1 MSLRAE
7 LESRVQSWAA
17 TNFPTIGHGPWIR
30 SCAETRH
37 GHFQTHLPM
46 VAAKRTGGN
55 PLEIAERL
63 AVECLPPVDWEKPTV
78 AGAGF
83 VNYRATPKA
92 VAQAVQIL
100 RTDPALGVKVDPQPE
115 TIVVDFSSPN
125 IAKSMHV
132 GHIRSTLLGDT
143 LSRLLAR
150 LGHRVIRMN
159 HLGDWG
165 TQFGKLLLAYRAA
178 GRPEIKPETA
188 IQQLE
193 DFYKLGHQEA
203 ESDPSKMD
211 QARAELAAL
220 QSGDPER
227 RQDWEHFCQRSAEHF
242 REVYH
247 RLGVTFDFEK
257 GESSYHAELPGI
269 VEELLLLTI
278 AENSQGAVV
287 VNNSTISEEPFLI
300 RKSDGAFLYGT
311 TDLAALRSRIRDL
324 HADRILY
331 VTDGRQQLHFRW
343 LFDTA
348 QRWKQKVALEHVWFG
363 TILGPDRKPLK
374 SRDGTPLKLI
384 ELLAEAKERAKTILL
399 EKRPDLLPDLLE
411 AKAELLGIASLKYA
425 DQMPGRTLDYVF
437 TWEKLLAFDGNTAP
451 YILNAYVRT
460 RAILRKAEI
469 TQTPLHPITLEEKAE
484 EELARQLLLYGDV
497 VALATADRRPH
508 HLCGYLF
515 ETASMYHRFYEA
527 CPVLK
532 ASSPALRNSRLTL
545 AGLTGDILKDGLAIL
560 GIPTL
565 EEM

>member
-17 TNFPTIGHGPWIR
+17 ANFPTIGQGPWIR

-55 PLEIAERL
+55 PREIAERL
-63 AVECLPPVDWEKPTV
+63 AEECLPPVDWEKPTV

-92 VAQAVQIL
+92 VAQAVQSL
-100 RTDPALGVKVDPQPE
+100 RTDPALGVKIDPKPE

-143 LSRLLAR
+143 LSRLLVR

-178 GRPEIKPETA
+178 GRPEIMPETA

-203 ESDPSKMD
+203 ESDPAKMD

-242 REVYH
+242 REVYR
-247 RLGVTFDFEK
+247 RLGVTFDLEK

-269 VEELLLLTI
+269 VEELLLLKI

-287 VNNSTISEEPFLI
+287 IYNSAISEEPFLI
-300 RKSDGAFLYGT
+300 RKSDGAFLYST
-311 TDLAALRSRIRDL
+311 TDLAALRSRLRDL

-348 QRWKQKVALEHVWFG
+348 QRWNQKVALEHVWFG

-384 ELLAEAKERAKTILL
+384 ELLTEAKERAKKILL

-411 AKAELLGIASLKYA
+411 TKAELLGIASLKYA

-484 EELARQLLLYGDV
+484 EELARQLLLYADA

-532 ASSPALRNSRLTL
+532 ASSPALRDSRLTL

>member
-1 MSLRAE
+1 MSLRAQ

-17 TNFPTIGHGPWIR
+17 ANFPTIGQGPWIR

-55 PLEIAERL
+55 PLEIAQRL

-83 VNYRATPKA
+83 VNYRTTPKA

-247 RLGVTFDFEK
+247 RLGVTFDLEK

-269 VEELLLLTI
+269 VEELLLLSI

-287 VNNSTISEEPFLI
+287 VNNSAISEEPFLI

-348 QRWKQKVALEHVWFG
+348 QRWNQKVALEHVWFG

-384 ELLAEAKERAKTILL
+384 ELLAEAKERAKSILL

-469 TQTPLHPITLEEKAE
+469 TQTPLHPITLEEQAE
-484 EELARQLLLYGDV
+484 EELARQLLLYGDA
-497 VALATADRRPH
+497 VALATTDRRPH

>member
-17 TNFPTIGHGPWIR
+17 TNFPTIGQGPWIR

-55 PLEIAERL
+55 PSEIAKRL
-63 AVECLPPVDWEKPTV
+63 AEECLPPADWEKPTV

-92 VAQAVQIL
+92 VAQAVQSL
-100 RTDPALGVKVDPQPE
+100 RTDPALGVKLDPKPE

-143 LSRLLAR
+143 LSRLLLR
-150 LGHRVIRMN
+150 LGHRVIRVN

-178 GRPEIKPETA
+178 GRPEIKPESA

-203 ESDPSKMD
+203 ESDPAKMD

-242 REVYH
+242 HEVYR
-247 RLGVTFDFEK
+247 RLGVTFDLEK
-257 GESSYHAELPGI
+257 GESSYHEELPAI

-287 VNNSTISEEPFLI
+287 IYNSAISEEPFLI

-324 HADRILY
+324 RADRILY

-348 QRWKQKVALEHVWFG
+348 QRWNQKVALEHVWFG

-384 ELLAEAKERAKTILL
+384 ELLAEAKERAKKILL

-411 AKAELLGIASLKYA
+411 TKAELLGIASLKYA

-484 EELARQLLLYGDV
+484 EELARQLLLYGDA
-497 VALATADRRPH
+497 VALAAADRRPH

-532 ASSPALRNSRLTL
+532 ASSPALRDSRLTL

>member
-17 TNFPTIGHGPWIR
+17 ANFPTIGQGPWIR

-247 RLGVTFDFEK
+247 RLGVTFDLEK

-269 VEELLLLTI
+269 VEELLLLSI

-287 VNNSTISEEPFLI
+287 VNNSAISEEPFLI

-348 QRWKQKVALEHVWFG
+348 QRWNQKVALEHVWFG

-484 EELARQLLLYGDV
+484 EELARQLLLYGDA
-497 VALATADRRPH
+497 VALATTDRRPH

>member
-17 TNFPTIGHGPWIR
+17 ANFPTIGQGPWIR
-30 SCAETRH
+30 SCAEVRH

-143 LSRLLAR
+143 LSRLLTR

-247 RLGVTFDFEK
+247 RLGVTFDLEK

-269 VEELLLLTI
+269 VEELLLLSI

-287 VNNSTISEEPFLI
+287 VNNSAISEEPFLI

-348 QRWKQKVALEHVWFG
+348 QRWNQKVALEHVWFG

-384 ELLAEAKERAKTILL
+384 ELLAEAKERAKKILL

-411 AKAELLGIASLKYA
+411 TKAELLGIASLKYA

-484 EELARQLLLYGDV
+484 EELARQLLLYGDA
-497 VALATADRRPH
+497 VALAAADRRPH

-532 ASSPALRNSRLTL
+532 ASSPALRDSRLTL

>member
-17 TNFPTIGHGPWIR
+17 ANFPTIGQGPWIR

-247 RLGVTFDFEK
+247 RLGVTFDLEK

-269 VEELLLLTI
+269 VEELLLLSI

-287 VNNSTISEEPFLI
+287 VNNSAISEEPFLI

-484 EELARQLLLYGDV
+484 EELARQLLLYGDA
-497 VALATADRRPH
+497 VALATTDRRPH

>member
-7 LESRVQSWAA
+7 LESRVQSWATA
-17 TNFPTIGHGPWIR
+17 NFPTIGQGPWIR

-247 RLGVTFDFEK
+247 RLGVTFDLEK

-269 VEELLLLTI
+269 VEELLLLSI

-287 VNNSTISEEPFLI
+287 VNNSAISEEPFLI

-484 EELARQLLLYGDV
+484 EELARQLLLYGDA
-497 VALATADRRPH
+497 VALATTDRRPH

>member
-7 LESRVQSWAA
+7 LESRVQSWATA
-17 TNFPTIGHGPWIR
+17 NFPTIGQGPWIR
-30 SCAETRH
+30 SCAEARH

-55 PLEIAERL
+55 PREIAERL
-63 AVECLPPVDWEKPTV
+63 AEECLPPIDWEKPTV

-92 VAQAVQIL
+92 VAQAVQSL
-100 RTDPALGVKVDPQPE
+100 RTDPALGVKADPQPE

-143 LSRLLAR
+143 LSRLLTR

-203 ESDPSKMD
+203 ESDPTKMD

-227 RQDWEHFCQRSAEHF
+227 RKDWEHFCQRSADHF

-287 VNNSTISEEPFLI
+287 VNNSAISEEPFLI

-348 QRWKQKVALEHVWFG
+348 QRWNQKVALEHVWFG

-411 AKAELLGIASLKYA
+411 IKAELLGIASLKYA

-484 EELARQLLLYGDV
+484 EELARQLLLYGDA

>member
-1 MSLRAE
+1 MSLRAQ

-17 TNFPTIGHGPWIR
+17 ANFPTIGQGPWIR

-247 RLGVTFDFEK
+247 RLGVTFDLEK

-269 VEELLLLTI
+269 VEELLLLSI

-287 VNNSTISEEPFLI
+287 VNNSAISEEPFLI

-484 EELARQLLLYGDV
+484 EELARQLLLYGDA
-497 VALATADRRPH
+497 VALATTDRRPH

>member
-1 MSLRAE
+1 MSLRAQ

-17 TNFPTIGHGPWIR
+17 ANFPTIGQGPWIR

-247 RLGVTFDFEK
+247 RLGVTFDLEK

-269 VEELLLLTI
+269 VEELLLLSI

-287 VNNSTISEEPFLI
+287 VNNSAISEEPFLI

-348 QRWKQKVALEHVWFG
+348 QRWNQKVALEHVWFG

-411 AKAELLGIASLKYA
+411 TKAELLGIASLKYA

-484 EELARQLLLYGDV
+484 EELSRQLLLYGDA